1 MEDKGPKT
9 SQRLGPA
16 SSNPDYTGF
25 AHLLTSGNQSD
36 DDENISVR
44 DNVSLSEQMT
54 DLWLSKANEIQKD
67 SRPNKKP
74 PKPPGKLPKNHLVR
88 SDVSH
93 STEICISMVLQSALL
108 SIFKLFLSA
117 SNRY

>member
-1 MEDKGPKT
+1 MNLCHMVWSKNIMIKFRAKRPPRPISMEDKGPKT

-74 PKPPGKLPKNHLVR
+74 PKPPGK
-88 SDVSH
+88 
-93 STEICISMVLQSALL
+93 
-108 SIFKLFLSA
+108 
-117 SNRY
+117 